1 MSELDYLIAALIMAT
16 ITYGLRAFPFMA
28 RGFIAHHASIQ
39 ILGRR
44 LPVAM
49 MVLLTFYAMGVHRWS
64 NPSEGGAQ
72 IIAVVVVVVLQ
83 LWRRQA
89 LLSIF
94 SGTLVYM
101 AMMNGW
107 LGIGYT

>member
-1 MSELDYLIAALIMAT
+1 MSGLDYLIAALIMGAVT
-16 ITYGLRAFPFMA
+16 FGLRAFPFVA
-28 RGFIAHHASIQ
+28 RGVIAHHKRIQ

-49 MVLLTFYAMGVHRWS
+49 MVLLTLYAMNVHNW
-64 NPSEGGAQ
+64 NQPSDGYAQ
-72 IIAVVVVVVLQ
+72 LLAVAVVAALQ

-89 LLSIF
+89 LLSIL

-101 AMMNGW
+101 TLVNGW
-107 LGIGYT
+107 LG